1 MNDSSTEIYRALRPG
16 FNNNW
21 GGGVSRRV
29 QPAIDGE
36 PGKSYRWEPG
46 MRNKAELLY
55 DDHCKAELSG
65 FNEVKCMDRRM
76 VETVDQDLGL
86 WMDTALRGGGGVES
100 M

>member
-1 MNDSSTEIYRALRPG
+1 
-16 FNNNW
+16 
-21 GGGVSRRV
+21 
-29 QPAIDGE
+29 
-36 PGKSYRWEPG
+36 

-86 WMDTALRGGGGVES
+86 
-100 M
+100 